1 MTALTPIRS
10 LIWRRRRLHRDE
22 GSAIVEFALISF
34 MFIMVLFGVVELSRM
49 VIVYTTIAN
58 ASRAGARYAIV
69 HGSYRTGGGSTG
81 PSGPG
86 STTEVETVVKNFAG
100 AGLLDTSKLTIT
112 VDYPGVAGVPPPKNG
127 PGQAVTVKVT
137 YPYDAI
143 VPFFSTLFGPTMGS
157 ISEGII
163 MF

>member
-1 MTALTPIRS
+1 LIVLTPIRS
-10 LIWRRRRLHRDE
+10 LLSRHRRDE
-22 GSAIVEFALISF
+22 GSAIFEFSLISF
-34 MFIMVLFGVVELSRM
+34 MFIMLLFGIVELGRM

-69 HGSYRTGGGSTG
+69 HGYYRTGSGSTG

-86 STTEVETVVKNFAG
+86 STTQVETVVKNFAS
-100 AGLLDTSKLTIT
+100 AGLLDNTRLTIT
-112 VDYPGVAGVPPPKNG
+112 VNYPGSGTPLNG
-127 PGQAVTVKVT
+127 PGQPVTVKVT

-143 VPFFSTLFGPTMGS
+143 VPFFSSLLGTTMGS
-157 ISEGII
+157 TSEGII

>member
-1 MTALTPIRS
+1 MRALLPTRPVQLSARC
-10 LIWRRRRLHRDE
+10 RHRDE
-22 GSAIVEFALISF
+22 GSALVEFSLISF
-34 MFIMVLFGVVELSRM
+34 MFIMLLFGVVEMARM

-69 HGSYRTGGGSTG
+69 HGYYRTGSGSTG

-86 STTEVETVVKNFAG
+86 STTEIETVVKNFAS
-100 AGLLDTSKLTIT
+100 AGLLDTSRLGIT
-112 VDYPGVAGVPPPKNG
+112 VEYPGSGTPLNF
-127 PGQAVTVKVT
+127 PGQPVTVKVT

-143 VPFFSTLFGPTMGS
+143 VPFFSTLLGPTMGS
-157 ISEGII
+157 TSEGVI

>member
-1 MTALTPIRS
+1 MKPLIPIRS
-10 LIWRRRRLHRDE
+10 FRSLRLRRDE
-22 GSAIVEFALISF
+22 GSAIFEFSLMSF
-34 MFIMVLFGVVELSRM
+34 MFIMLLFGVVEMARM

-69 HGSYRTGGGSTG
+69 HGYYRTGAGATG

-86 STTEVETVVKNFAG
+86 STTQVETVVKNFAG
-100 AGLLDTSKLTIT
+100 AGLLDTTRLTIT
-112 VDYPGVAGVPPPKNG
+112 VNYPGPLPGVPLPLNS
-127 PGQAVTVKVT
+127 PGQPVTVKVT

-143 VPFFSTLFGPTMGS
+143 VPFFSTILGPTMGS
-157 ISEGII
+157 TSEGII

>member
-1 MTALTPIRS
+1 LKLLIPSRS
-10 LIWRRRRLHRDE
+10 YLPSRVCLRREE
-22 GSAIVEFALISF
+22 GSALVEFSLVAF
-34 MFIMVLFGVVELSRM
+34 MFIMLLFGMVEMARM

-69 HGSYRTGGGSTG
+69 HGYYRTGSGSTG

-86 STTEVETVVKNFAG
+86 STTEVETVVKNFAS
-100 AGLLDTSKLTIT
+100 AGLLDTSKLGIT
-112 VDYPGVAGVPPPKNG
+112 VDYPGSGSPLNF
-127 PGQAVTVKVT
+127 PGQPVTVKVT

-143 VPFFSTLFGPTMGS
+143 VPFFSALLGPTMGS
-157 ISEGII
+157 TSEGVI

>member
-1 MTALTPIRS
+1 MTALIPTRS
-10 LIWRRRRLHRDE
+10 FGSRLRLRRDE
-22 GSAIVEFALISF
+22 GSALVEFSLISF

-69 HGSYRTGGGSTG
+69 HGYYRTGAGSTG

-86 STTEVETVVKNFAG
+86 STTQVETVVKNFAG
-100 AGLLDTSKLTIT
+100 AGLLDTTRLTIT
-112 VDYPGVAGVPPPKNG
+112 VSYPGSGTPLNG
-127 PGQAVTVKVT
+127 PGQPVTVKVT

-143 VPFFSTLFGPTMGS
+143 VPFFSALFGPTMGS
-157 ISEGII
+157 TSEGVI